1 MKIHL
6 RQGYGGHSEKRRISS
21 FAKAS
26 EDTVRKGEGEKENI
40 ELIISSCHII
50 ITKK

>member
-6 RQGYGGHSEKRRISS
+6 RQGYGGQRM
-21 FAKAS
+21 
-26 EDTVRKGEGEKENI
+26 RKGEGEKENI

-50 ITKK
+50 ITKN